1 MTPSL
6 TSLGEADSTPGQ
18 YVLERTWPGAVG
30 TSWIFTQPLMEIA
43 RCWKDIICSPD
54 DKADTFCFHA
64 AQFLPA
70 DPPSPPQRVHCP
82 CLPKETALV
91 HLAATSC
98 QCISS
103 TTNYFLSD
111 AVALLQAGGLVVN
124 PKPPLPCWTCPTMSA
139 SLRVANASSTAL
151 VGLH

>member
-64 AQFLPA
+64 AQFLTA
-70 DPPSPPQRVHCP
+70 DPPSPPNESTVPVYQKK
-82 CLPKETALV
+82 LPWSTLLLLPVSVFLPPPITSFLMPWLYYRLV
-91 HLAATSC
+91 A
-98 QCISS
+98 
-103 TTNYFLSD
+103 
-111 AVALLQAGGLVVN
+111 
-124 PKPPLPCWTCPTMSA
+124 
-139 SLRVANASSTAL
+139 
-151 VGLH
+151 